1 MAKTRAQV
9 DSSGNRE
16 KSSSKSVSED
26 GIWFAPQIITDVLAI
41 TRNEGISALY
51 AGLPGEVL
59 KGFFSHG
66 FTMLA
71 KDAVYS
77 LIVRSYYLL
86 LIILRRYPT
95 PEELIQRAREQA
107 EEFAE
112 AAREGARDLAEKA
125 KEGAEEMLE
134 HHPGHVS
141 VDTASN
147 AGASGVDASTGY
159 RVGSEGLWSDTNPTA
174 ELVRDYVEDET
185 TEWKGMYRWF
195 WEKTKA

>member
-1 MAKTRAQV
+1 M
-9 DSSGNRE
+9 
-16 KSSSKSVSED
+16 
-26 GIWFAPQIITDVLAI
+26 DVLAI
-41 TRNEGISALY
+41 ARNEGVSALY

-77 LIVRSYYLL
+77 LIVQSYYLL
-86 LIILRRYPT
+86 LIVLRRYPT

-141 VDTASN
+141 VDTAST
-147 AGASGVDASTGY
+147 AGSSGVDASTGY
-159 RVGSEGLWSDTNPTA
+159 HVGSDGPWSDTNPTA
-174 ELVRDYVEDET
+174 ELVRDYVEDDT

-195 WEKTKA
+195 WEKQKHEQE